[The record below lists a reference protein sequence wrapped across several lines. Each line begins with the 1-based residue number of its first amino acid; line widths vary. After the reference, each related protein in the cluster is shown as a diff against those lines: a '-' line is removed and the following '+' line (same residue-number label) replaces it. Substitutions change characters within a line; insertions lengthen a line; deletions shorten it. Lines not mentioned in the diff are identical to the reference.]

1 MSWLL
6 DTNVLSELR
15 KLRPEPRVT
24 RWVSKHEDSLFL
36 SVLTLGELE
45 KGIRLHPERAKRQL
59 LSRWL
64 EEEVIPW
71 FSGRILPID
80 EAVSRKWGQL
90 LAEAKQPLPAVD
102 ALIGATALTHD
113 LIIATR
119 NVSDLARTGAPIIN
133 PWDE

>member
-80 EAVSRKWGQL
+80 EAVSRRWGQL
-90 LAEAKQPLPAVD
+90 LAEAKPPLPAVD

>member
-1 MSWLL
+1 MSWLF

-15 KLRPEPRVT
+15 KPRPEPRVT

-45 KGIRLHPERAKRQL
+45 KGIRLLPERATRQL

-80 EAVSRKWGQL
+80 EAVSRRWGQL

-102 ALIGATALTHD
+102 GLIA
-113 LIIATR
+113 
-119 NVSDLARTGAPIIN
+119 APR
-133 PWDE
+133 